1 MTRTLL
7 QLRKSV
13 EKLIQYHGENAP
25 VAAWIFTKDDVVDY
39 PDGVGEKSNISV
51 EVANKVIRN
60 LDDYDHIYSEIFD
73 VIESELRGVGAM

>member
-1 MTRTLL
+1 MTRTLKE
-7 QLRKSV
+7 LRKSV

-39 PDGVGEKSNISV
+39 PDCVGEKSNISE
-51 EVANKVIRN
+51 EVANKVIEN

-73 VIESELRGVGAM
+73 VIEAELRGVGAM